1 MLILASPARLWYR
14 VDDPSGTMPHAYQIV
29 IISKVVSD
37 EALMIVGRL
46 NWRVVVANITIIL

>member
-1 MLILASPARLWYR
+1 
-14 VDDPSGTMPHAYQIV
+14 MPHAYQMVV

-46 NWRVVVANITIIL
+46 NWRVVVANITII